1 MLVIVKMRSSLS
13 HMTLQCIFSLPLP
26 FLSNLA
32 RSLPFSNT
40 LCFFPIL
47 REAEFCKYRA
57 VFQYSLYNKVTK
69 ICMWTCSDNRANV
82 SPSVHL
88 PKNAELF
95 SWLVQGP
102 GDSSYLEDPSSF
114 KICMIPSKN
123 FNSVAVA
130 KAHKKCS

>member
-1 MLVIVKMRSSLS
+1 
-13 HMTLQCIFSLPLP
+13 
-26 FLSNLA
+26 
-32 RSLPFSNT
+32 
-40 LCFFPIL
+40 
-47 REAEFCKYRA
+47 
-57 VFQYSLYNKVTK
+57 
-69 ICMWTCSDNRANV
+69 MWTCSDNRANV